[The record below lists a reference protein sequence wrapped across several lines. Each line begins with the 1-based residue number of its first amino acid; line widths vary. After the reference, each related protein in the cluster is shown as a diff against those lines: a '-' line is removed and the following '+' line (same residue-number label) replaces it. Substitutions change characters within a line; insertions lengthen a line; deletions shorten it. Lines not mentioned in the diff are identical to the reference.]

1 MDLNSL
7 IENNFRLI
15 EPQKIAL
22 KKLGIKTVGDLLYH
36 FPVRYGDTS
45 EKRNIGT
52 LIEGE
57 KAVIFGK
64 ITGLKT
70 SKGFKSKI
78 PMSEAWI
85 EDESGT
91 IKAVWFHQP
100 YIAKMIRENAF
111 VRVEGKVSQRKKS
124 TPRSELGNPSSTT
137 GVSNHKSELYL
148 SNPKIETIAKLPVG
162 VGDSLFGENGEV
174 HSLYPV
180 YPESRGI
187 TSNWFYHTIQKI
199 FSSGILDKIQDP
211 IPEYILNTYNLPSLK
226 TALVWIHAPQKQDH
240 ATSARK
246 RFAFEEVFFI
256 QLQKKREKII
266 WNKNPSYVI
275 EKTAKDVEQ
284 FVKTFPFKATEAQ
297 NKAIEQIM
305 TDFKSGHAMARL
317 LEGDVGSGKT
327 AVAATTA
334 YSIVTSKPKGQTF
347 GNLQVAYMAPTEILA
362 KQHFESFIE
371 YFTYLNISVGLITG
385 KECRKFPSK
394 VNPKSWTKI
403 SKPQLLKWVAN
414 GEIPILIG
422 THALISKSVK
432 FKHLAYSVI
441 DEQHR
446 FGISQR
452 QSLTRKLK
460 QTDTQ
465 TNADNNTLAKNN
477 DDFLYRDLTYI
488 IRNIVFTVKKDLG
501 LGHKELIYQK
511 AIEEE
516 LKKRKI
522 KFDREKQ
529 IQILYNGKKIG
540 VYQPDFVVDD
550 KIIIELKAL
559 PFIGVREK
567 KQTWSYLKGSEY
579 KLALLVNFGGDDVD
593 IQRIIYE
600 KARMSLRE
608 VSEKSACSPH
618 LLSMTATPI
627 PRTLALTIYGDL
639 DLTLLDQMPLGRK
652 PILTEIV
659 LPGNREG
666 TYTKIKTALAEGRQA
681 YVICPRIDVPDPA
694 KESAVI
700 AKSVIEE
707 AERLKRDIFQ
717 NYEIGILHSKML
729 QGEKEDVM
737 NDFKAGKIH
746 ILVATSVVE
755 VGVNVPNATV
765 IIIEG
770 AERFGLA
777 QLHQL
782 RGRVIR
788 SNHQAYCYVF
798 AETKTE
804 KTLLRLKAFKNSS
817 NGFELA
823 EFDLKLRGPGELSG
837 NKQWGISDI
846 GMEAIRNLK
855 MVEAARAEAEY
866 LLSQDEA
873 LAKFPLINQKLLNRK
888 NDEIHF
894 E

>member
-1 MDLNSL
+1 MDLNSP
-7 IENNFRLI
+7 IESNFRLQ
-15 EPQKIAL
+15 ESQKIAL

-45 EKRNIGT
+45 EKKNIGS
-52 LIEGE
+52 LAEGE
-57 KAVIFGK
+57 SAVIFGK
-64 ITGLKT
+64 ITKLKT

-85 EDESGT
+85 EDESGK

-100 YIAKMIRENAF
+100 YIAKMIHEGAF
-111 VRVEGKVSQRKKS
+111 VRADGKVSDR
-124 TPRSELGNPSSTT
+124 RG
-137 GVSNHKSELYL
+137 ELYL
-148 SNPKIETIAKLPVG
+148 SNPKIETIVKLPIG
-162 VGDSLFGENGEV
+162 VGDSLFGEHGEA

-180 YPESRGI
+180 YPESKGI
-187 TSNWFYHTIQKI
+187 TSNWFYHAIQKI
-199 FSSGILDKIQDP
+199 FSSGILDNIKDP
-211 IPEYILNTYNLPSLK
+211 IPEYILTTYNLPTLK
-226 TALVWIHAPQKQDH
+226 TALVWIHTPQKQDH
-240 ATSARK
+240 AISARK

-256 QLQKKREKII
+256 QLQKKREKIL

-275 EKTAKDVEQ
+275 EKTPKDIAQ
-284 FVKTFPFKATEAQ
+284 FVERFPFAPTEAQ

-305 TDFKSGHAMARL
+305 NDFRSGHAMSRL

-327 AVAATTA
+327 AVAAATV
-334 YSIVTSKPKGQTF
+334 YSVITSKPKGQNF

-371 YFTYLNISVGLITG
+371 YFTYLKINVGLITG

-394 VNPKSWTKI
+394 TNPKQWTKI
-403 SKPQLLKWVAN
+403 SKTQLLKWVAN

-432 FKHLAYSVI
+432 FKHLAYSII

-446 FGISQR
+446 FGTAQR
-452 QSLTRKLK
+452 QKITRKEGM
-460 QTDTQ
+460 
-465 TNADNNTLAKNN
+465 N
-477 DDFLYRDLTYI
+477 
-488 IRNIVFTVKKDLG
+488 
-501 LGHKELIYQK
+501 
-511 AIEEE
+511 
-516 LKKRKI
+516 
-522 KFDREKQ
+522 
-529 IQILYNGKKIG
+529 
-540 VYQPDFVVDD
+540 
-550 KIIIELKAL
+550 
-559 PFIGVREK
+559 
-567 KQTWSYLKGSEY
+567 
-579 KLALLVNFGGDDVD
+579 
-593 IQRIIYE
+593 
-600 KARMSLRE
+600 
-608 VSEKSACSPH
+608 PH

-652 PILTEIV
+652 PIITEIV
-659 LPGNREG
+659 LPGEREN
-666 TYTKIKTALAEGRQA
+666 TYTKIKTLLAEGRQL
-681 YVICPRIDVPDPA
+681 YVICPRINEPDPA
-694 KESAVI
+694 KEQAVI
-700 AKSVIEE
+700 AKSVKEE
-707 AERLKRDIFQ
+707 AERLKRDVFQ
-717 NYEIGILHSKML
+717 NCEIGILHSKML

-737 NDFKAGKIH
+737 NDFKSGKIK

-866 LLSQDEA
+866 LLTQDET
-873 LAKFPLINQKLLNRK
+873 LSKFPLINEKLLHRK
-888 NDEIHF
+888 MDEIHF